1 MVMAFDHVHY
11 TFGMKPAASQQHC
24 LGRGMSPSYYRK
36 SGKQQ
41 QTNECIVN
49 DCINKTHCETN
60 HSYTNSLLIDNIN
73 HNIRHYEVL
82 KLHIDGFALT
92 PHNSSFS

>member
-11 TFGMKPAASQQHC
+11 TFGMKSAASQQHC
-24 LGRGMSPSYYRK
+24 LSGGMSPSYYRK

-49 DCINKTHCETN
+49 ECINKTHFETI
-60 HSYTNSLLIDNIN
+60 HIST
-73 HNIRHYEVL
+73 HY
-82 KLHIDGFALT
+82 
-92 PHNSSFS
+92 